1 MGQEFAQW
9 NEWSEKKALD
19 WYLLED
25 EEHKKMQDFTRKC
38 MKLGK
43 NYRCLYE
50 TDYSG
55 DGFRWINAND
65 KDNSTYSFVRVSPDG
80 KKHLLFVLNFT
91 PVERDNFRIGVPAK
105 GKYKLVLGNDE
116 RNQKKQLTAAAG
128 DCDGYKQSLLIDIPR
143 YGICVYEFNAAEL
156 DDKKEL

>member
-1 MGQEFAQW
+1 M
-9 NEWSEKKALD
+9 
-19 WYLLED
+19 
-25 EEHKKMQDFTRKC
+25 
-38 MKLGK
+38 
-43 NYRCLYE
+43 
-50 TDYSG
+50 
-55 DGFRWINAND
+55 
-65 KDNSTYSFVRVSPDG
+65 
-80 KKHLLFVLNFT
+80 LFVLNFT
-91 PVERDNFRIGVPAK
+91 PVERDNFRVGVPAK